1 MSKSNASDKLCFVN
15 FIFKNGCTDSVAV
28 AETSENLWKEFL
40 SKFCRDG
47 KALKNNILTFNGIDG
62 NACVDMSTVA
72 KIEISDKDKGPL
84 VLVNSQVNDD
94 ETDISLP
101 SKFMDACVAKDKDEA
116 LRLAKL
122 MAKQHSFTLEAE
134 LDLLDFDSSS
144 LSSEYRLPIAT
155 MIKELRKY
163 EA

>member
-40 SKFCRDG
+40 HKFCRDG

-72 KIEISDKDKGPL
+72 KIEISDKNKSSL
-84 VLVNSQVNDD
+84 VLVNSQVNDVKW
-94 ETDISLP
+94 IRNGGIRW
-101 SKFMDACVAKDKDEA
+101 KK
-116 LRLAKL
+116 
-122 MAKQHSFTLEAE
+122 
-134 LDLLDFDSSS
+134 
-144 LSSEYRLPIAT
+144 
-155 MIKELRKY
+155 
-163 EA
+163 